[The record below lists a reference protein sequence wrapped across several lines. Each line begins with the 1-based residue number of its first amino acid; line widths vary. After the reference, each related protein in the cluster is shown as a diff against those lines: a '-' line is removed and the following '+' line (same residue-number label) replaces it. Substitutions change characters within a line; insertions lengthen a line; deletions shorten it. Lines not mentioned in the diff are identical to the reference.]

1 MGFQNF
7 GNFRSRHP
15 AIRTT
20 GLLTFALAGLSPAEH
35 TSVSWSPPPD
45 MLTVRVQAIDGTGTF
60 TLSDF
65 QPCRLLTSLQPHYR
79 AFITTTGCSAPALRF
94 GTFALAVGTAC
105 DFSLSIEVQVRTFYA
120 SARLR
125 FAPPT
130 CRMPLGPYQDIV
142 RADLAGRCYGGQA
155 ARRLHPSA
163 LM

>member
-45 MLTVRVQAIDGTGTF
+45 MLTVRIQAIDGTGTF
-60 TLSDF
+60 TLPDF
-65 QPCRLLTSLQPHYR
+65 QPCRLLTSLQLHYR
-79 AFITTTGCSAPALRF
+79 AFITTEQSAPLRRI
-94 GTFALAVGTAC
+94 GTFGLAVGAAC
-105 DFSLSIEVQVRTFYA
+105 TFSLTIAGQVLTFHTRPW
-120 SARLR
+120 SS

-130 CRMPLGPYQDIV
+130 CRMPLGQYQDIS
-142 RADLAGRCYGGQA
+142 RADPGGRVIP
-155 ARRLHPSA
+155 RF
-163 LM
+163 